1 MHRPWRGARP
11 LLLYRTRVSRMGVF
25 WAFASAQS
33 ARSAVARI
41 GDLPA
46 PPLAGGG
53 PGAADRPAA
62 ARAYGPALL
71 YSSALGAA
79 GSASSRL
86 SRLMVDRCAAGQS
99 SQSTAPPRY
108 GATRTDVPRWAAA
121 EPKSREPTAD
131 DHVEVP

>member
-1 MHRPWRGARP
+1 
-11 LLLYRTRVSRMGVF
+11 MGVF
-25 WAFASAQS
+25 WAFAGAQS

-41 GDLPA
+41 GDLPV

-53 PGAADRPAA
+53 PGAADRAAA

-86 SRLMVDRCAAGQS
+86 SRLMVDQGQNCF
-99 SQSTAPPRY
+99 AP
-108 GATRTDVPRWAAA
+108 G
-121 EPKSREPTAD
+121 
-131 DHVEVP
+131 

>member
-1 MHRPWRGARP
+1 MNRPWRGARP

-25 WAFASAQS
+25 WAFAGAQS

-41 GDLPA
+41 GDLPV

-53 PGAADRPAA
+53 PGAADRAAA

-86 SRLMVDRCAAGQS
+86 SRLMVDQGQNCF
-99 SQSTAPPRY
+99 AP
-108 GATRTDVPRWAAA
+108 G
-121 EPKSREPTAD
+121 
-131 DHVEVP
+131 